1 MKNLIAFIIIF
12 PLVIFS
18 QNHVIPLW
26 ENEIPNS
33 RVFAK
38 SKVDELSSADYFY
51 SVTRP
56 EMSVYLPTNRNLS
69 GKAIL
74 VIPGGGYWKITYSWE
89 GTDIAKWLNAN
100 GIAAIVLKYR
110 LPKQELDIEL
120 DKSPLLD
127 VSRAMRIVRANAK
140 KWNIDSSKVGV
151 IGFSAGGHLASTLA
165 THNDAVEKE
174 NYDSLSS
181 ISSHPDFL
189 ALMYPVIT
197 MSKEFTEKGSRK
209 NLIGGNPTKELVE
222 YYSNEKHVT
231 SDTPPTF
238 IVHASDDEVVPV
250 RNSIVFYEALQHA
263 GVNAEMHIYQKGGH
277 GFALANNNNKLKSWR
292 GLFLSWLENLE

>member
-1 MKNLIAFIIIF
+1 MKNLIFFITLF
-12 PLVIFS
+12 PMVIFS
-18 QNHVIPLW
+18 QNYVIPLW

-33 RVFAK
+33 RVSAK
-38 SKVDELSSADYFY
+38 SEVDEPSNADYFY

-56 EMSVYLPTNRNLS
+56 EISVYLPTNRNLS

-74 VIPGGGYWKITYSWE
+74 VIPGGGYWKLTYSWE

-127 VSRAMRIVRANAK
+127 ASRAMRIVRANAK
-140 KWNIDSSKVGV
+140 KWNIDSSKIGV

-165 THNDAVEKE
+165 THYDAEEKE

-181 ISSHPDFL
+181 ISSRPDFL

-209 NLIGGNPTKELVE
+209 NLIGDNPTKELVE

-231 SDTPPTF
+231 SNTPPTF

-250 RNSIVFYEALQHA
+250 RNSIVFYEALQHN
-263 GVNAEMHIYQKGGH
+263 GVNVEMHIYQNGGH

-292 GLFLSWLENLE
+292 GLFLAWLESL